1 MLKGVS
7 KKRGLFL
14 FLDTPS
20 VFISGIWQNA
30 ANSLRYFIPD
40 FVNASPKSI
49 IAG

>member
-20 VFISGIWQNA
+20 VFISDIWQNA
-30 ANSLRYFIPD
+30 ANSVYYFT
-40 FVNASPKSI
+40 N
-49 IAG
+49 IAAYHLIS

>member
-14 FLDTPS
+14 FLDTPL

-30 ANSLRYFIPD
+30 AKSLRYFT
-40 FVNASPKSI
+40 N
-49 IAG
+49 IAAYHLIS

>member
-20 VFISGIWQNA
+20 VFIFGICRYTTISLLYFTNIA
-30 ANSLRYFIPD
+30 AYHLIS
-40 FVNASPKSI
+40 
-49 IAG
+49 

>member
-30 ANSLRYFIPD
+30 TNSLQYFT
-40 FVNASPKSI
+40 N
-49 IAG
+49 IAAYHLIS

>member
-7 KKRGLFL
+7 KKRDLFL

-30 ANSLRYFIPD
+30 ANSLRYFT
-40 FVNASPKSI
+40 N
-49 IAG
+49 IAAYHLIS